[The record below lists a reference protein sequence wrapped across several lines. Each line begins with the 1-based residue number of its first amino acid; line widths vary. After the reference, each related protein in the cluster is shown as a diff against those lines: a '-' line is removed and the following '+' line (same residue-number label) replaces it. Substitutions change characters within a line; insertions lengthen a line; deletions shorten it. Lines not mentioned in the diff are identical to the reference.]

1 MEAFTRVKGVA
12 APLLRANVD
21 TDQITPGRVLM
32 KLEKKGSSAGLF
44 ANWRL
49 RADGSQ
55 DPDFILNQPPFD
67 HATFLIGGENFG
79 CGSSREIAVWAL
91 SDFGIRAIIAPSFGA
106 IFMANCLANGLLP
119 VTLARADV
127 VALASE
133 IGPGATEIEVDL
145 EGQLVRS
152 PRGAIFGFTLGH
164 REREMLLTGLDA
176 IDLTLSRAED
186 IDAFQHWDAKRRPWV
201 YQA

>member
-12 APLLRANVD
+12 APMLRANVD
-21 TDQITPGRVLM
+21 TDQITPGRVLV
-32 KLEKKGSSAGLF
+32 KLERKGSSAGLF

-49 RADGSQ
+49 GADGTQ

-67 HATFLIGGENFG
+67 QATFLIAGENFG

-91 SDFGIRAIIAPSFGA
+91 ADFGIRAIIAPSFGA
-106 IFMANCLANGLLP
+106 IFMANCIVNGVLP
-119 VTLARADV
+119 VILPRTDV

-145 EGQLVRS
+145 EKLLVRS
-152 PRGAIFGFTLGH
+152 PSGVSFAFVLAL
-164 REREMLLTGLDA
+164 REREMLLSGVDA
-176 IDLTLSRAED
+176 IDLTLRQSEE
-186 IDAFQHWDAKRRPWV
+186 IDAFQRRDAKRRPWV
-201 YQA
+201 YQV